1 MLIVTERGE
10 IFRID
15 NESVPEPVKEWLYNK
30 AYVFHNDI
38 EMEDCWVADVCKRD
52 VIHDSSGEYEFA
64 GSKVFD
70 HEPTNEEL
78 YALMGKHDALR
89 YSYVTVTKARRLHEE
104 FD

>member
-10 IFRID
+10 SFRVNND
-15 NESVPEPVKEWLYNK
+15 DVPEPVKEWLYNK
-30 AYVFHNDI
+30 AYVFHDDI
-38 EMEDCWVADVCKRD
+38 EMEDCWVADVCKQD
-52 VIHDSSGEYEFA
+52 VFHSNSGEYEFA
-64 GSKVFD
+64 GGKVFD

-89 YSYVTVTKARRLHEE
+89 YSYVTVTKAKRLHEE